1 MKDIEIIATSTFGL
15 ESVVAQEIKNLGYTD
30 TTIQNGRVT
39 FKGNLKDI
47 AICNT
52 WLRTADRVLIKM
64 GEFKAETFDELFDQ
78 TKDIDWGELIPVD
91 GVMHVNGK
99 SVKST
104 LFSVPNCQG
113 IVKKAIVESMKR
125 TYKTNY
131 FPEDGSTFKIEVS
144 LLKDIATI
152 TIDTSGHGLHKR
164 GYREVTGEAPLKE
177 TLAAAMILLSRWD
190 NTRALADIMCGIGTI
205 PIEASLIGRNIAPG
219 LRRSFVAETWDF
231 IDKKIWS
238 DVRAEAQS
246 KINDAEFRILAS
258 DKNYHMLKIAKDNAE
273 KAGVD
278 EYIGFQK
285 IDFGDFSSKRKYG
298 CIITNPPYGERL
310 GEKEEVIEIYESMGE
325 LYDRLDEWSF
335 FVLTSHPQFE
345 KVFGA
350 RATKNRKLYNGNI
363 LCYFYQYLGALPPKH
378 FD

>member
-15 ESVVAQEIKNLGYTD
+15 EALVAQEVKNLGYTVVS
-30 TTIQNGRVT
+30 TQNGRVT
-39 FKGNLKDI
+39 FKGDLKAI
-47 AICNT
+47 AVCNT

-78 TKDIDWGELIPVD
+78 TKEINWGELIPVD

-125 TYKTNY
+125 TYNTNY
-131 FPEDGSTFKIEVS
+131 FPEDGSVFKIEVS
-144 LLKDIATI
+144 ILKDIAAL

-205 PIEASLIGRNIAPG
+205 PIEAALIGRNIAPG
-219 LRRSFVAETWDF
+219 LRRNFVAETWDF
-231 IDKKIWS
+231 IDKKIWA

-258 DKNYHMLKIAKDNAE
+258 DKNYHMLKIAKDNAI

-310 GEKEEVIEIYESMGE
+310 GEEDEVVEIYEAMGE

-335 FVLTSHPQFE
+335 FVLTAHPHFE
-345 KVFGA
+345 KIFGA

-363 LCYFYQYLGALPPKH
+363 LCYFYQYFGALPPKH

>member
-15 ESVVAQEIKNLGYTD
+15 EALVAQEVKNLGYTVVS
-30 TTIQNGRVT
+30 TQNGRVT
-39 FKGNLKDI
+39 FKGDLKAI
-47 AICNT
+47 AVCNT

-78 TKDIDWGELIPVD
+78 TKDIDWGGLIPVD

-125 TYKTNY
+125 TYNTNY
-131 FPEDGSTFKIEVS
+131 FPEDGSVFKIEVS
-144 LLKDIATI
+144 ILKDIATL

-164 GYREVTGEAPLKE
+164 GYREITGEAPLKE

-205 PIEASLIGRNIAPG
+205 PIEAALIGRNIAPG
-219 LRRSFVAETWDF
+219 LRRNFVAETWDF

-258 DKNYHMLKIAKDNAE
+258 DKNYHMLKIAKENAI

-310 GEKEEVIEIYESMGE
+310 GEKDEVIEIYEAMGE

-335 FVLTSHPQFE
+335 FVLTSHPHFE

-363 LCYFYQYLGALPPKH
+363 LCYFYQYFGALPPKH

>member
-91 GVMHVNGK
+91 GIMHVNGK

-131 FPEDGSTFKIEVS
+131 FPEDGSTFKIEIS
-144 LLKDIATI
+144 LLKDIATL

-205 PIEASLIGRNIAPG
+205 PIEAALIGRNIAPG